1 MPTGRTRFTGE
12 NRKAMMRQINR
23 SYSSVRPKTV
33 HHVSQLPPARD
44 NKGRIMFV
52 GGATNAPY
60 FSDGSTWSAL

>member
-12 NRKAMMRQINR
+12 NRKAMMRMINR
-23 SYSSVRPKTV
+23 SQSSIRPKVV

-52 GGATNAPY
+52 AGATNATY
-60 FSDGSTWSAL
+60 QSNGTVWSAL